1 MFLRAC
7 RAAAQAL
14 VVAFIIALP
23 TMADYEAGQRALDA
37 GDPGEAL
44 SQWRAAAGTDDR
56 RAMLELGR
64 LYTQGLG
71 VLQDYVEAHKWFNLA
86 ASRGEAAAAQE
97 RDALAERMTPRQV
110 AAAQKRA
117 SEWQP
122 AADETVEVSEAD
134 VATAPISDAGPPR
147 QTIHEAQVLLAELG
161 YEPGAFDGVWSSDSA
176 RAYGEFLRD
185 AGLRSGETLT
195 PEALRAMRGAARRQR
210 DDADVA
216 LSAAQEPSETNQSDA
231 DDAAFAAAKA
241 EDCASPACEAEAYQ
255 RYLQQHPNGR
265 HASEALRLMEEAKRM
280 ADDTRFAQAKSEA
293 TVDAYQRYLLAHPE
307 GRHASEA
314 RRLLEEAKH
323 TADDSAFTKA
333 KAKDTSRAYEQY
345 LEGYPNGRHSA
356 EARQLHA
363 DATRVEERRN
373 LVQRISDKNF
383 SGTYEN
389 GDRITYRFLRTGK
402 VIGTYDPGWFFG
414 LPTTSSCSGKWRTNG
429 GNVQFNCDYGVGGS
443 NILVVAN
450 LEGNVL
456 VCREKTWM
464 GIETVRLTN

>member
-1 MFLRAC
+1 
-7 RAAAQAL
+7 
-14 VVAFIIALP
+14 
-23 TMADYEAGQRALDA
+23 
-37 GDPGEAL
+37 
-44 SQWRAAAGTDDR
+44 
-56 RAMLELGR
+56 
-64 LYTQGLG
+64 
-71 VLQDYVEAHKWFNLA
+71 
-86 ASRGEAAAAQE
+86 
-97 RDALAERMTPRQV
+97 
-110 AAAQKRA
+110 
-117 SEWQP
+117 
-122 AADETVEVSEAD
+122 
-134 VATAPISDAGPPR
+134 
-147 QTIHEAQVLLAELG
+147 
-161 YEPGAFDGVWSSDSA
+161 
-176 RAYGEFLRD
+176 
-185 AGLRSGETLT
+185 
-195 PEALRAMRGAARRQR
+195 
-210 DDADVA
+210 
-216 LSAAQEPSETNQSDA
+216 
-231 DDAAFAAAKA
+231 
-241 EDCASPACEAEAYQ
+241 
-255 RYLQQHPNGR
+255 
-265 HASEALRLMEEAKRM
+265 MEEAKRM